1 MPSSA
6 SREAGATFRCYME
19 DRLTAVLCVICGK
32 PVRLE
37 ECKVNDLSEPVHEL
51 CLADQL
57 IEEIKKHK
65 VAFGQQ
71 V

>member
-1 MPSSA
+1 
-6 SREAGATFRCYME
+6 ME